1 MGATVTE
8 AVTAAATEAALSPAG
23 SGRRPTIAVLAV
35 QGAFIEHER
44 RLRELG
50 CDVVELRQRR
60 DLDQPFDGLVL
71 PGGESTAQGK
81 LLADLGMLDPLRQRI
96 LDGLPVL
103 GTCAGMV
110 LLARTVEGA
119 GDVEGLDPSLVAGRT
134 TVQRLATLPCT
145 VVRNGYGRQLGS
157 FVAYAPFGTEKP
169 GERAALTPNPD
180 AALRVGALAA
190 PTAPAAPA
198 DHPDATPRVDA
209 PAKPV
214 KPTAAARNP
223 DATPS
228 ARPVIPLVFIRAPY
242 ISHVGEGCEVLV
254 RVDGR
259 IVAVRYKNQLACAFH
274 PELTQDN
281 TVYQEFLS
289 LL

>member
-1 MGATVTE
+1 MVATMTK
-8 AVTAAATEAALSPAG
+8 AATAITAETVPSTAG
-23 SGRRPTIAVLAV
+23 SGRRPVIAVLAV
-35 QGAFIEHER
+35 QGAFIEHEK

-50 CDVVELRQRR
+50 CDVVELRQLR

-81 LLADLGMLDPLRQRI
+81 LLTDLGMLEPLRQRI

-110 LLARTVEGA
+110 LLAQAAEGA
-119 GDVEGLDPSLVAGRT
+119 GDAEGLDPSLVAGRT
-134 TVQRLATLPCT
+134 TVRRLATLPCT

-157 FVAYAPFGTEKP
+157 FVARAPFGAE
-169 GERAALTPNPD
+169 E
-180 AALRVGALAA
+180 
-190 PTAPAAPA
+190 PAAVASGPE
-198 DHPDATPRVDA
+198 
-209 PAKPV
+209 
-214 KPTAAARNP
+214 
-223 DATPS
+223 ATPS
-228 ARPVIPLVFIRAPY
+228 TRPAIPLVFIRAPY
-242 ISHVGEGCEVLV
+242 ISQTGEGCRVLA

-274 PELTQDN
+274 PELTQDD

>member
-8 AVTAAATEAALSPAG
+8 AITATATTAAAEAATSPAD
-23 SGRRPTIAVLAV
+23 SGRRPIIAVLAV

-81 LLADLGMLDPLRQRI
+81 LLADLGMLDLLRQRI

-110 LLARTVEGA
+110 LLAQAVEGA
-119 GDVEGLDPSLVAGRT
+119 GDAEGLDPSLVAGRA

-157 FVAYAPFGTEKP
+157 FVAHAPFGTEKP
-169 GERAALTPNPD
+169 AAQAALTPNPD
-180 AALRVGALAA
+180 AALRVGA
-190 PTAPAAPA
+190 PAEPA
-198 DHPDATPRVDA
+198 
-209 PAKPV
+209 

-223 DATPS
+223 DAVPS
-228 ARPVIPLVFIRAPY
+228 DQPVIPLVFIRAPY